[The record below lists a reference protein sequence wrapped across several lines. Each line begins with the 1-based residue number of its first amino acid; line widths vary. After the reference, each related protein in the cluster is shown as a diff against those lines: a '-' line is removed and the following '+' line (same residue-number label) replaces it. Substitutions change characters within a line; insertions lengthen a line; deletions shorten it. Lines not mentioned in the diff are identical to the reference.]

1 MFHPAETS
9 TKKVF
14 VITLGVIL
22 TFLKFRQIRAE
33 KRRAEHRRRTAQIQ
47 EMYRGAGPGLS
58 WKQQQ
63 QRQSEESILLT
74 MPVLA
79 KTKTPWKNRTTTR
92 QTPTPPIMSDL
103 GYPGMTFAYAV

>member
-1 MFHPAETS
+1 
-9 TKKVF
+9 
-14 VITLGVIL
+14 VITLGIIL
-22 TFLKFRQIRAE
+22 TFLKFRQIRVE
-33 KRRAEHRRRTAQIQ
+33 KRHAEHRRRTAQIQ
-47 EMYRGAGPGLS
+47 ELYRGAGPGLS

-63 QRQSEESILLT
+63 QRQSEESILFT

-92 QTPTPPIMSDL
+92 QTPTPPTMSDL